1 MGRATE
7 VVSDKALL
15 IEALK
20 GLKAGA
26 LLALF
31 AVVVPTIV
39 VVPTTLSG
47 TIPVEGAVPG
57 AILVFTVFEIA
68 AIILWLRA
76 TGKLREFDSQRLGIG
91 RSGLMLHL
99 IGLVIIVVDLLF
111 LFVLAAI
118 PYGAESTKLTPIILV
133 LISALLAGAVL
144 IVIGIWRFGT
154 MLIRLS
160 EIEGIEDGFKV
171 AGILYMVAWLLKI
184 IKSISINT
192 SENMIGDTALFVALI
207 LIYTYSKR
215 SIEKLQATSQPSSPN
230 PESVVRST

>member
-68 AIILWLRA
+68 AIIC
-76 TGKLREFDSQRLGIG
+76 GFVQ
-91 RSGLMLHL
+91 
-99 IGLVIIVVDLLF
+99 LV
-111 LFVLAAI
+111 
-118 PYGAESTKLTPIILV
+118 S
-133 LISALLAGAVL
+133 
-144 IVIGIWRFGT
+144 
-154 MLIRLS
+154 
-160 EIEGIEDGFKV
+160 
-171 AGILYMVAWLLKI
+171 
-184 IKSISINT
+184 
-192 SENMIGDTALFVALI
+192 
-207 LIYTYSKR
+207 
-215 SIEKLQATSQPSSPN
+215 
-230 PESVVRST
+230 

>member
-1 MGRATE
+1 
-7 VVSDKALL
+7 
-15 IEALK
+15 
-20 GLKAGA
+20 
-26 LLALF
+26 
-31 AVVVPTIV
+31 
-39 VVPTTLSG
+39 
-47 TIPVEGAVPG
+47 
-57 AILVFTVFEIA
+57 
-68 AIILWLRA
+68 
-76 TGKLREFDSQRLGIG
+76 
-91 RSGLMLHL
+91 MLHL